1 MVDFISKCNT
11 NENEIECD
19 SKSSHSASDDV
30 KKKCIYTTIKHTVKM
45 LQSTMDIRMES
56 ILEEMHVNWSIIISS
71 IEKEQNQ
78 IKESLE
84 NPHNLL
90 ESVFKNSDHVKED
103 KVVEHQQKK
112 DIMVPEGTSSNLIQM
127 AIKARKDLLK
137 LDI

>member
-11 NENEIECD
+11 NELEIEFD

-71 IEKEQNQ
+71 IEKEHNQ

-84 NPHNLL
+84 NPQNLL

-103 KVVEHQQKK
+103 KIIEHQQKK
-112 DIMVPEGTSSNLIQM
+112 EIMVPDGTSSELIKKAVETRNLLI
-127 AIKARKDLLK
+127 K
-137 LDI
+137 LDN